1 VTLRTS
7 LSTQILLTLSMIVWT
22 LWRVSTMPDTVPV
35 HWGINGQADRFGSKW
50 ESALIMPIIMITMIG
65 LTVILPAISPKNFE
79 IERFRST
86 YAYIMLLCNIM
97 MSAMHILILE
107 ASAGSKVDIG
117 RFIVAII
124 FAFFALLGNVM
135 GKVRQNFYIGIRTPW
150 TLSNERVWDES
161 HRRAGRLWFFGG
173 IAGAILALVGLPV
186 PGSIALLIIM
196 SFVPIIDSYLISKRI
211 GA

>member
-1 VTLRTS
+1 MTLRTS
-7 LSTQILLTLSMIVWT
+7 LSTQILLTLSMIFWT
-22 LWRVSTMPDTVPV
+22 LWRVASMPDTVPV

-50 ESALIMPIIMITMIG
+50 ESAIIMPIIMIAMVG
-65 LTVILPAISPKNFE
+65 LTVVLPRISPKNFE

-86 YAYIMLLCNIM
+86 YAYVMLLCSIM
-97 MSAMHILILE
+97 MTAMHILILE
-107 ASAGSKVDIG
+107 ASAGSQVDMG

-135 GKVRQNFYIGIRTPW
+135 GKIRQNFYVGIRTPW

-173 IAGAILALVGLPV
+173 IAGAILALLGLPV
-186 PGSIALLIIM
+186 PGSIALLVVL
-196 SFVPIIDSYLISKRI
+196 SFVPIIDSYLISKRYQ
-211 GA
+211 

>member
-7 LSTQILLTLSMIVWT
+7 LSTQILLTLGMIFWT
-22 LWRVSTMPDTVPV
+22 LWRVSSMPDTVPV

-50 ESALIMPIIMITMIG
+50 ESAIIMPIIMITMIG

-117 RFIVAII
+117 RLIVAII

-173 IAGAILALVGLPV
+173 ITGAILALVGLPV